1 MLGNFGGVKSSKL
14 ILDKFN
20 EKKYESY
27 SFILRMIK
35 ERYAKLYSPKEFSID
50 IINDI
55 ADNYYPKI
63 AEWIYVSGK
72 DTVKD
77 KTGIILK
84 TKINE
89 FVNNLFPFSWAALN
103 ICGNS
108 IVTSPVE
115 SFSSVLTIFCPV
127 KESIWSWDIS
137 ILLST
142 AASSMLLLF
151 AFKLLIVLCEDNA
164 EIFFT
169 LFPENSNS

>member
-1 MLGNFGGVKSSKL
+1 MALNIENILLKEERKEYNQEYLNNTTGKQIQYTTSILFKLVYLLPREEHNQDKNHWKGELKSGLSVLLGNFGGVKSSKL

-63 AEWIYVSGK
+63 AEWIYTSGK

-89 FVNNLFPFSWAALN
+89 FVNNLF
-103 ICGNS
+103 
-108 IVTSPVE
+108 E
-115 SFSSVLTIFCPV
+115 
-127 KESIWSWDIS
+127 
-137 ILLST
+137 
-142 AASSMLLLF
+142 
-151 AFKLLIVLCEDNA
+151 
-164 EIFFT
+164 
-169 LFPENSNS
+169 